1 MRSTRTTW
9 PSCFV
14 LVMLAACA
22 RADDAV
28 APAPRPYPE
37 HLQWWAEAR
46 FGIFVHW
53 GPVSLKGT
61 EISWSRANTNP
72 ECPNRGPIPAEEY
85 DNLYK
90 SFNPVRFD
98 ADEWIGIARA
108 AGAKYLVLTA
118 KHCDGFLLW
127 HSQTSDYHIGQTPFQ
142 RDVCAEL
149 VQAARRQQFRIGWY
163 FSPMDWRDPDFRT
176 ERNAD
181 FLNRMRGQLREV
193 LANYGPID
201 LLWFDWDGGKPVY
214 DQPQTYAIVNSLQ
227 PQIVVNN
234 RLDLGPG
241 NSDRQILS
249 PHANYY
255 TPEQT
260 VGAYDDQQP
269 WESCMT
275 TSRRGQWAWGGNED
289 GVKPLETC
297 LDMLVRCAGGDGN
310 LLLNVGPTPEGEI
323 APEQAGLLRDM
334 GKWLADYGTSIY
346 GTRGGPFKPG
356 DYGVSTR
363 KNKTIFVHVRDWSDE
378 TVHLPA
384 IPAQVLDSR
393 VLTGGQAVVKQ
404 TDAGISIQVP
414 TQDRQTLDTIIAL
427 ELDRS
432 ALDLSALAVPGPPS
446 LSLNAKATASNIYQ
460 NLSEYGPDKAVDGR
474 ADTRWATDSGVTA
487 AWLELDLGQPR
498 TFQRAVIKQAYP
510 ELQRVQ
516 KYAIEYWEEGQWRAC
531 YHGEQLAATLDARF
545 PPVTA
550 QRVRLNITQ
559 STDGPTVWEF
569 RVCE

>member
-1 MRSTRTTW
+1 
-9 PSCFV
+9 
-14 LVMLAACA
+14 
-22 RADDAV
+22 
-28 APAPRPYPE
+28 
-37 HLQWWAEAR
+37 
-46 FGIFVHW
+46 
-53 GPVSLKGT
+53 
-61 EISWSRANTNP
+61 
-72 ECPNRGPIPAEEY
+72 
-85 DNLYK
+85 
-90 SFNPVRFD
+90 
-98 ADEWIGIARA
+98 
-108 AGAKYLVLTA
+108 
-118 KHCDGFLLW
+118 
-127 HSQTSDYHIGQTPFQ
+127 
-142 RDVCAEL
+142 
-149 VQAARRQQFRIGWY
+149 
-163 FSPMDWRDPDFRT
+163 
-176 ERNAD
+176 
-181 FLNRMRGQLREV
+181 
-193 LANYGPID
+193 
-201 LLWFDWDGGKPVY
+201 
-214 DQPQTYAIVNSLQ
+214 
-227 PQIVVNN
+227 
-234 RLDLGPG
+234 
-241 NSDRQILS
+241 
-249 PHANYY
+249 
-255 TPEQT
+255 
-260 VGAYDDQQP
+260 
-269 WESCMT
+269 
-275 TSRRGQWAWGGNED
+275 
-289 GVKPLETC
+289 
-297 LDMLVRCAGGDGN
+297 MLVRCAGGDGN

-432 ALDLSALAVPGPPS
+432 ALDLPALAVPGPPS

>member
-275 TSRRGQWAWGGNED
+275 TSRRWQWAWGGNED
-289 GVKPLETC
+289 GVKGQVARRLRHQYLRNSRWALQARRLRS
-297 LDMLVRCAGGDGN
+297 LDTQKQNHLRPRARLVR
-310 LLLNVGPTPEGEI
+310 
-323 APEQAGLLRDM
+323 RDR
-334 GKWLADYGTSIY
+334 AS
-346 GTRGGPFKPG
+346 PG
-356 DYGVSTR
+356 HPR
-363 KNKTIFVHVRDWSDE
+363 
-378 TVHLPA
+378 
-384 IPAQVLDSR
+384 
-393 VLTGGQAVVKQ
+393 
-404 TDAGISIQVP
+404 
-414 TQDRQTLDTIIAL
+414 
-427 ELDRS
+427 
-432 ALDLSALAVPGPPS
+432 PG
-446 LSLNAKATASNIYQ
+446 A
-460 NLSEYGPDKAVDGR
+460 
-474 ADTRWATDSGVTA
+474 
-487 AWLELDLGQPR
+487 GQPR
-498 TFQRAVIKQAYP
+498 PDRGPGGRETDRRRDLHPSADTGPA
-510 ELQRVQ
+510 
-516 KYAIEYWEEGQWRAC
+516 
-531 YHGEQLAATLDARF
+531 DA
-545 PPVTA
+545 
-550 QRVRLNITQ
+550 
-559 STDGPTVWEF
+559 
-569 RVCE
+569 